1 MLRSS
6 YPEGMETHFIPT
18 TQRLDQ
24 VAWTIDQR
32 GINSIPAAALRELG
46 FLARSAGGS
55 HVLSEVLVDTAA
67 PAVARQRAFGHIASL
82 LSDRNEKTET
92 KTAACA
98 PCAA

>member
-1 MLRSS
+1 MDN
-6 YPEGMETHFIPT
+6 PFIPT

-32 GINSIPAAALRELG
+32 GINAIPAAALRELG

-55 HVLSEVLVDTAA
+55 QVLSDVLMDTSA
-67 PAVARQRAFGHIASL
+67 PAVARQRAYGRIASL
-82 LSDRNEKTET
+82 LAEPVEPTR
-92 KTAACA
+92 A

>member
-1 MLRSS
+1 MDN
-6 YPEGMETHFIPT
+6 PFIPT

-32 GINSIPAAALRELG
+32 GINAIPAAALRELG

-55 HVLSEVLVDTAA
+55 QILSDVLIDTNA
-67 PAVARQRAFGHIASL
+67 PTVARQRAYGRIASL
-82 LSDRNEKTET
+82 LAEPAKT
-92 KTAACA
+92 

>member
-1 MLRSS
+1 
-6 YPEGMETHFIPT
+6 METSFIPT

-55 HVLSEVLVDTAA
+55 QILSEVLVDTTA
-67 PAVARQRAFGHIASL
+67 PSVARQRAFGKIAAL
-82 LSDRNEKTET
+82 LADPTDTTTPN
-92 KTAACA
+92 CA